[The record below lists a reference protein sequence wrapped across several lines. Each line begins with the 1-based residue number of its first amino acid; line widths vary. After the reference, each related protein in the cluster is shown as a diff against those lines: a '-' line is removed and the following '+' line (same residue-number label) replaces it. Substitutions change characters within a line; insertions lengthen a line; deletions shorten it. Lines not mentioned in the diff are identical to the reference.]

1 MPYFVDLEKR
11 ANKLMHLSVKPHGW
25 IHNGDGVQ
33 IEFGVVWLDAQD
45 PEPSMCMRVKG
56 TTHVW
61 AWFQHTF
68 NQMAKDN
75 YADFFTKQLEEFRI
89 EFLLWIHSP
98 VYSRCKWVGEYYEMF
113 KGRFYDFSKEEQE
126 EVHRCKSEWES
137 DQQAIKDFAD
147 RIGQRQMYHKQNRV
161 EEI

>member
-1 MPYFVDLEKR
+1 
-11 ANKLMHLSVKPHGW
+11 
-25 IHNGDGVQ
+25 
-33 IEFGVVWLDAQD
+33 
-45 PEPSMCMRVKG
+45 
-56 TTHVW
+56 
-61 AWFQHTF
+61 
-68 NQMAKDN
+68 
-75 YADFFTKQLEEFRI
+75 
-89 EFLLWIHSP
+89 
-98 VYSRCKWVGEYYEMF
+98 MF